1 MLIFLIVFGFV
12 MGVVMASFFGS
23 LTYRLETNKKY
34 LLKKRSFCPKCKHT
48 LAPVD
53 LIPLVS
59 FFVTA
64 GKCRY
69 CRKKISTAY
78 PVSELSCG
86 LLWAFF
92 AYGVWSNPALWNEKF
107 LVISALILL
116 VLSFLMV
123 IDIFY
128 YILPH
133 QLNVIA
139 LILLLFLFNFDLSP
153 ARLWGMVAS
162 VGFFLFLWVI
172 TKFKGIG
179 LGDVG
184 LAVWFGYG
192 LAMPVVV
199 VGLMLSFIYGAIIG
213 MGLVIRRKKGFKQAV
228 PFGPFLIFGFVT
240 AWFWGEKILA
250 WYVTNL

>member
-1 MLIFLIVFGFV
+1 MLVFVIFFAFIFGL
-12 MGVVMASFFGS
+12 VMASFFGS
-23 LTYRLETNKKY
+23 LSFRIETDKKY
-34 LLKKRSFCPKCKHT
+34 LLKTRSFCPKCKHT
-48 LAPVD
+48 LAAID
-53 LIPLVS
+53 LIPLAS
-59 FFVTA
+59 FLFTR

-69 CRKKISTAY
+69 CKKKISIAY
-78 PVSELSCG
+78 AVSELSCG
-86 LLWAFF
+86 LLWAFYG
-92 AYGVWSNPALWNEKF
+92 YGVWSNPNLWNEKF
-107 LVISALILL
+107 LIINALILL
-116 VLSFLMV
+116 TLSFLMV

-133 QLNVIA
+133 QLNVLA
-139 LILLLFLFNFDLSP
+139 LLLLLILFNFDLSP
-153 ARLWGMVAS
+153 VRLWGMVAS

-199 VGLMLSFIYGAIIG
+199 VGLMLSFIYGAVIG
-213 MGLVIRRKKGFKQAV
+213 MGLVLGRKKGFKQAV

-240 AWFWGEKILA
+240 AWFWAEKILA
-250 WYVTNL
+250 WYLSNL